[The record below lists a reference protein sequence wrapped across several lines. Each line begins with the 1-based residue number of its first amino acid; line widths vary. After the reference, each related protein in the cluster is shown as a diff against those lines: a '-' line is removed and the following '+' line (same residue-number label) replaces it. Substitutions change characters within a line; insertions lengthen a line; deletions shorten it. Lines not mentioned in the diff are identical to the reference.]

1 LLLCPSPTIHQDD
14 WKRAI
19 FPPGPFALLDERTLL
34 DVESPPLRPR
44 NVRLAESL
52 WRGGVDMSPDLRPTR
67 EQLLEEA
74 EPIIQSIVRKK
85 LFVTLHKSDFRE
97 QNLDAFDVLGEIR
110 LKLLQKLSGGE
121 ADPGEEA
128 IGDFRGYA
136 AAVAYHTCADHL
148 RARYPERTN
157 LKNCLRRMLQKADGY
172 AAWSAPNGELLCGY
186 VGWQNQPFKLDKARI
201 ATLEGNP
208 GALPPSALPKRATTH
223 LTLEEWLALLDGVF
237 QHVGPLPL
245 DDLVSIVSSVLG
257 VSEMVNASHLENDEG
272 DVAVVDT
279 IPSADPDAH
288 SKWLHQERLRLFWG
302 AIQQLLPWHR
312 SAYLLNLRAD
322 DLDALP
328 YYGIAS
334 VQQIGDSLELRA
346 DQLDTIWDELLL
358 ESTTRRAAAESRDPF
373 ERFAILWR
381 YMPLEDTV
389 IAKLLGVTR
398 PQVIGYRNKA
408 KERLARNLKCLL

>member
-1 LLLCPSPTIHQDD
+1 
-14 WKRAI
+14 
-19 FPPGPFALLDERTLL
+19 
-34 DVESPPLRPR
+34 
-44 NVRLAESL
+44 
-52 WRGGVDMSPDLRPTR
+52 MSPDLRPKR
-67 EQLLEEA
+67 ELLLEEA

-85 LFVTLHKSDFRE
+85 LFVTLRKSDFRE

-110 LKLLQKLSGGE
+110 LRLLQKLSDGG
-121 ADPGEEA
+121 ADLGEEA

-136 AAVAYHTCADHL
+136 ATVAYHACADHL

-157 LKNCLRRMLQKADGY
+157 LKNCLRRLLQKADGY
-172 AAWSAPNGELLCGY
+172 AAWSVPNGELVCGY

-201 ATLEGNP
+201 AAIEGNP

-237 QHVGPLPL
+237 QYVEGPLPL
-245 DDLVSIVSSVLG
+245 DDLVSIVSPVLG
-257 VSEMVNASHLENDEG
+257 ISEMVRASHLENDEE

-279 IPSADPDAH
+279 VPSADANPH
-288 SKWLHQERLRLFWG
+288 SKWLHQERLKLFWG
-302 AIQQLLPWHR
+302 AVQQLLPWHR

-334 VQQIGDSLELRA
+334 VQQIGDSLELKA
-346 DQLDTIWDELLL
+346 NQLDTIWAELPL
-358 ESTTRRAAAESRDPF
+358 ESAMRQAAAQSRDPF
-373 ERFAILWR
+373 ERFAILWKC
-381 YMPLEDTV
+381 MPLEDTT